1 MSTKHTPGP
10 WAVIDGKT
18 PVEEHRSESGDG
30 LAETLF
36 IDGERGPVAE
46 MTLSYV
52 PLRQEFYRL
61 SDNARADARLIA
73 AAPDLLEALQALIP
87 WAAKGAE
94 GHQNHMI
101 GERTIRNAQ
110 SAIDKATK

>member
-10 WAVIDGKT
+10 WYYEQALDGGGMPVSFHFIISAPITPPPGCDEAFFAVADTSSK
-18 PVEEHRSESGDG
+18 
-30 LAETLF
+30 
-36 IDGERGPVAE
+36 
-46 MTLSYV
+46 
-52 PLRQEFYRL
+52 
-61 SDNARADARLIA
+61 DNARLIA

-101 GERTIRNAQ
+101 GERTVRNAQ
-110 SAIDKATK
+110 NAIDKATA